1 MAYGTAAGPGDI
13 ERYYTDIRGRAPTP
27 EHLQELTER
36 YAAIGNRFPL
46 LEITRQQAS
55 ALERELNSAH
65 PGAFRTYLGMKHSA
79 PFVAEGVAEMRA
91 DGIDRAVGLV
101 LAPHFSRMSLGAYE
115 ARLREAW
122 GDGLVFIPGF
132 HDHPAFIG
140 AVRGLLQEALEGY
153 PADHLF
159 FTAHSLPERIL
170 ADGDPY
176 RDQLQETCRL
186 VAAEACLPPWELA
199 FQSRS
204 TTGEPWLGPD
214 ILEAL
219 AASGARRALVCPVG
233 FVADHLEI
241 LYDLD
246 VETQAFARRRGIE
259 VRRTASFNDRTEF
272 VDALAAVVSDF
283 LSP

>member
-1 MAYGTAAGPGDI
+1 MAYGSPEPGPDGIAAYYTHIRGGRPPSPEALADLV
-13 ERYYTDIRGRAPTP
+13 ERYR
-27 EHLQELTER
+27 
-36 YAAIGNRFPL
+36 AIGGSPL
-46 LEITRQQAS
+46 AEITGRQAA
-55 ALERELNSAH
+55 ALGRRLGV
-65 PGAFRTYLGMKHSA
+65 PAFVGMRHSA
-79 PFVAEGVAEMRA
+79 PFIEAGAAEARAAGVERL
-91 DGIDRAVGLV
+91 VGLV

-186 VAAEACLPPWELA
+186 VAAEARLPPWELA

-246 VETQAFARRRGIE
+246 VETQAFARRRAIE

-283 LSP
+283 LSR